1 MFFDITIGGRPA
13 GRIVMQLY
21 NDIVPKTAENF
32 RTYQYLSFERATSNC
47 EQAPFVLERRARERL
62 ESLCTSRDARSTA

>member
-1 MFFDITIGGRPA
+1 MYFDITIGGRPA

-32 RTYQYLSFERATSNC
+32 RMYPRVCIRRAESNR
-47 EQAPFVLERRARERL
+47 EQVHCARERREKGVL
-62 ESLCTSRDARSTA
+62 ESHCTSRDARSTA